1 MPPPKDTGL
10 PSADNMRPEGRPGW
24 PSNQPSAAATPAGD
38 PRETDRAAGIEV
50 TAGFERFS
58 QKNDMFCRSRW
69 DPEIRSA
76 AAKRFFRSHHMIRPR
91 KGDGFRQRDLAL
103 RNAAWSVANEYAER
117 GFAVGRAEG
126 FLDDIHPYSKPAE
139 IQAEIGSPAGQAA
152 EIKRVAKLFGADL
165 AGITGYDERWLYAEK
180 YDMKTAAGR
189 PNEATEGMTSVIVLA
204 HAMDKGLIETMP
216 SALAGAAVG
225 NGYSKE
231 ITTAQQVAE
240 YIRNLGYRAV
250 ASANDTALAIP
261 YAIKAGLG
269 EYGRNQMVITKAF
282 GPRVRF
288 SKIFTDLPLAHDKP
302 AAFGVRE
309 FCDMCERCARSCPP
323 KALPFGPPSEAGP
336 NKSSIKGVR
345 KWTADCEKCFG
356 YWVKMSTD
364 CAICMRVCPYN
375 RDFTRPLARLWRWLA
390 GTRLRRLM
398 LRLDDRL
405 GTARRTAPTDWWA
418 GARDISD

>member
-1 MPPPKDTGL
+1 MTPPNEAAQPA
-10 PSADNMRPEGRPGW
+10 ADNARLNEADSW
-24 PSNQPSAAATPAGD
+24 PAN
-38 PRETDRAAGIEV
+38 RAAGDAGPQIAPGDNDQQAGIEL
-50 TAGFERFS
+50 TDAFERFE

-69 DPEIRSA
+69 DPEVRSE
-76 AAKRFFRSHHMIRPR
+76 AAKRFFQSHHVIRPR
-91 KGDGFRQRDLAL
+91 KGDGFRQRDLAF
-103 RNAAWSVANEYAER
+103 RNAAWSVANEYSER
-117 GFAVGRAEG
+117 GFAEGRAEG
-126 FLDDIHPYSKPAE
+126 FLDEIHAYSQPAD
-139 IQAEIGSPAGQAA
+139 IQAEIVSPEAQAA

-165 AGITGYDERWLYAEK
+165 AGVTSYDERWVYSQK
-180 YDMKTAAGR
+180 FDMKSSGGR
-189 PNEATEGMTSVIVLA
+189 PNKATEGMTSVIVLA
-204 HAMDKGLIETMP
+204 HAMERELIATMP

-269 EYGRNQMVITKAF
+269 EYGRNQMVITKEF

-302 AAFGVRE
+302 VSFGVRE
-309 FCDMCERCARSCPP
+309 FCDMCERCAEACPP
-323 KALPFGPPSEAGP
+323 KALPFGPPAEAGP

-375 RDFTRPLARLWRWLA
+375 RDFRKPFAQLWRRLA
-390 GTRLRRLM
+390 GTRLRALM
-398 LRLDDRL
+398 LWVDDKL
-405 GTARRTAPTDWWA
+405 GRAQRTAPANWWDD
-418 GARDISD
+418 ARQRRP